1 MLNLR
6 MTPRTNLGRGCLLGF
21 ALLWTLSSC
30 FMGAMWLGMALL
42 AWTSSERS
50 GFEWFMLFPVIFM
63 LPFIGVGVFLIVT
76 AIRPFIAG
84 TRLSKAEI
92 TLSTTTPRVGDEV
105 TFTYSQVFK
114 RATEVELI
122 QFKLILRESAYY
134 RRGKN
139 SHTVT
144 HDNVIQEFTYP
155 ARRYEES
162 ERLNMRRDWIIPD
175 DAMHTFRGTNNK
187 LLWFIQAQIKMKGW
201 PDYVEEYAIEVA
213 PKVRA

>member
-1 MLNLR
+1 
-6 MTPRTNLGRGCLLGF
+6 
-21 ALLWTLSSC
+21 
-30 FMGAMWLGMALL
+30 MGTMWLGGALL

-50 GFEWFMLFPVIFM
+50 GFEWFMLFPVIFI
-63 LPFIGVGVFLIVT
+63 LPFIGVGVFLIVI
-76 AIRPFIAG
+76 AIRPFIASS
-84 TRLSKAEI
+84 RLSKAEI
-92 TLSTTTPRVGDEV
+92 TLSTTTPCVGDEV

-122 QFKLILRESAYY
+122 QFKLILRESAHY

-139 SHTVT
+139 SYTVT
-144 HDNVIQEFTYP
+144 HDNVIQDFGYP

-162 ERLNMRRDWIIPD
+162 ERLNVRRDWIIPD
-175 DAMHTFRGTNNK
+175 DAMHTFRGTHNK

-201 PDYVEEYAIEVA
+201 PDYVEEYEIEVM